1 MERLGRPIIVKV
13 EKFWFFVQVGK
24 EAVIKL
30 ARAKNRQTIL
40 ILLIAV
46 FLIAITVVTVFIGRA
61 INPYIRGFGQYGYLG
76 AFLLGLII
84 NASVLVPVPIIVTP
98 LLTGLAAEHDP
109 YSIAVAYALGA
120 TFGESVSYGV
130 GSVVVARITRIKE
143 WIIAKDS
150 FYSQAGRWL
159 GKYSGLTMLRKEQD
173 RKEGFYQRLVRWL
186 RPRTEKWLKKYG
198 GWAIFVLA
206 LQPVFPFDV
215 AGIVAGAAK
224 YPYYK
229 FFIFCFAGRIVKY
242 IVMIGGGIEVW
253 RLIFH

>member
-1 MERLGRPIIVKV
+1 MKV
-13 EKFWFFVQVGK
+13 EKFWFFIQVGK

-46 FLIAITVVTVFIGRA
+46 FLIAMIVGTVFIGRA
-61 INPYIRGFGQYGYLG
+61 INPHIRGFGQYGYLG

-98 LLTGLAAEHDP
+98 LLFGLAAEHDP
-109 YSIAVAYALGA
+109 YSIAVTYALGA

-130 GSVVVARITRIKE
+130 GSVIVARIIGSIKE
-143 WIIAKDS
+143 RIIANDS
-150 FYSQAGRWL
+150 SYSQAGRWL

-186 RPRTEKWLKKYG
+186 RTKTEKWLKKYG

-206 LQPVFPFDV
+206 IQPVFPFDV
-215 AGIVAGAAK
+215 AGIVAGATK

-229 FFIFCFAGRIVKY
+229 FFIFCFTGRIIKY
-242 IVMIGGGIEVW
+242 IVMIAGGIEVW